1 MINSIMT
8 FRWKEF
14 FLHRF
19 QLMRLANV
27 FTAIADVLAG
37 YLIVAGAN
45 IRFSVLLS
53 LIFSSAAIYAGGC
66 VLNDICDYQIDFIER
81 PERPLPA
88 GKVSIPEAVIIVT
101 VLFVAALITAT
112 IAGSAALLT
121 AVILIVLVLS
131 YDLVTKD
138 MVFFGSLNMGA
149 CRALNLLLG
158 MSPLLIWDWFLI
170 FPLISLVYIFLLTSL
185 SNFETGGSLGEIKW
199 PLACGFIVLFTCLV
213 GVAVKSAAVF
223 TGLLLIVV
231 MATYVLPFLGRAL
244 TNSEP
249 VFVGAAVKRLLLA
262 IPLLDAFYV
271 STARG
276 LLYGIPVLL
285 CLLPA
290 RWLAK
295 KLAMT

>member
-1 MINSIMT
+1 MNSIMT

-19 QLMRLANV
+19 QLMRLPNV

-37 YLIVAGAN
+37 YLIVAGAD

-66 VLNDICDYQIDFIER
+66 VLNDVCDYQIDLVER

-88 GKVSIPEAVIIVT
+88 GKVSIPEAVIMVV
-101 VLFVAALITAT
+101 VLFVAALIS
-112 IAGSAALLT
+112 AGVAGFAALLT
-121 AVILIVLVLS
+121 AVVLIVLVLL

-149 CRALNLLLG
+149 CRALNLLFG
-158 MSPLLIWDWFLI
+158 MSPLFLWGWFLI

-199 PLACGFIVLFTCLV
+199 PLACGFIILFTCLV
-213 GVAVKSAAVF
+213 GVAVKSSAVF
-223 TGLLLIVV
+223 TGLLLIVIIV
-231 MATYVLPFLGRAL
+231 AYVLPSLRRAL
-244 TNSEP
+244 INLEP
-249 VFVGAAVKRLLLA
+249 AFVGAAVKRLLLA
-262 IPLLDAFYV
+262 IPLLDVFYV
-271 STARG
+271 SIARG
-276 LLYGIPVLL
+276 LIYGIPVLL

-295 KLAMT
+295 KLSMT

>member
-1 MINSIMT
+1 MNST
-8 FRWKEF
+8 KPFRWKEF

-27 FTAIADVLAG
+27 FTAMADVLAG
-37 YLIVAGAN
+37 YLIVAGADLR
-45 IRFSVLLS
+45 ISVLLS
-53 LIFSSAAIYAGGC
+53 LTFSSAAIYAGGC
-66 VLNDICDYQIDFIER
+66 VLNDICDLRIDLVER

-88 GKVSIPEAVIIVT
+88 GKVSIFEALVIVV
-101 VLFVAALITAT
+101 VLFVSALIMAG
-112 IAGSAALLT
+112 IAGLAALLT

-138 MVFFGSLNMGA
+138 MVFFGSLNMGG
-149 CRALNLLLG
+149 CRALNLLFG

-185 SNFETGGSLGEIKW
+185 SNFETGGYLGEIKW
-199 PLACGFIVLFTCLV
+199 PLAGGFIILFTCLV
-213 GVAVKSAAVF
+213 GVAVKSSVVF

-231 MATYVLPFLGRAL
+231 MMVYVLPSLCRAL
-244 TNSEP
+244 INSEP
-249 VFVGAAVKRLLLA
+249 ALVGAAVKRLLLA

-271 STARG
+271 GTTRG
-276 LLYGIPVLL
+276 LLYSIPVLL

-295 KLAMT
+295 KLSMT